1 MNSSTKTL
9 LISSL
14 VIGLGGLIYYLVSKG
29 GAGKSLIGKKG
40 KIDYIGIYK
49 VNNLSGKWIHL
60 QSEDRIRL
68 AGKVQRGDIAT
79 INGTPFD
86 DKYEVKS
93 IWIDSKGNLGAVLL
107 SPDIPY
113 SPKSTK
119 DISFKGA
126 TIKFN

>member
-1 MNSSTKTL
+1 MNSSIKTL
-9 LISSL
+9 LVSSL
-14 VIGLGGLIYYLVSKG
+14 VVGLGGLIYYVVSKG
-29 GAGKSLIGKKG
+29 GAGKGLIGKKG

-60 QSEDRIRL
+60 QNEDRIRL
-68 AGKVQRGDIAT
+68 KGKVQRGDVAT

-93 IWIDSKGNLGAVLL
+93 IWIDTNGNLGAVLL

-119 DISFKGA
+119 DISFKGS